1 MCSIPL
7 SQMLIYSAILK
18 LEFIFKMLCVDYNL
32 AHFFFFIII
41 AFKNLNITELLN
53 VFLNPN
59 ILVIYG

>member
-32 AHFFFFIII
+32 AHLFFIII